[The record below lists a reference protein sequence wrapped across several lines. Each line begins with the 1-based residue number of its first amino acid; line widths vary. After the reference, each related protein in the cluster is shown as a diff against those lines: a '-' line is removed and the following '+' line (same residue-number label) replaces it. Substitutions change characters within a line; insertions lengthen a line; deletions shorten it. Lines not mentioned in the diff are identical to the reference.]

1 MLDHEKLDVYKRSI
15 QFFALSSKLVAAIP
29 RGQNHIADQ
38 MKRAS
43 LSIPLNIAEGAGK
56 LTAADRRRFYGI
68 ARGSA
73 MECGAILDA
82 MRVLRIF
89 SDEDLDSAKAL
100 LIRVVAMLTKLCK
113 SQT

>member
-1 MLDHEKLDVYKRSI
+1 MFDHEKLDVYKRSI
-15 QFFALSSKLVAAIP
+15 QFLALSAKIVAAIP

-38 MKRAS
+38 MKRAA
-43 LSIPLNIAEGAGK
+43 LSIPLNVAEGTGK

-73 MECGAILDA
+73 MECGAILD
-82 MRVLRIF
+82 VLRALGLC
-89 SDEDLDSAKAL
+89 SDEDLDTAKSL

-113 SQT
+113 SQR

>member
-15 QFFALSSKLVAAIP
+15 DFFAVSSTLVAAIP
-29 RGQNHIADQ
+29 RGHHHLVDQ

-56 LTAADRRRFYGI
+56 LTAPDRKRFYAI

-73 MECGAILDA
+73 MECGAILDV
-82 MRVLRIF
+82 MRVLNIC
-89 SDEDLDSAKAL
+89 SDEELDSAKAL
-100 LIRVVAMLTKLCK
+100 LIRVAAMLTKLCK
-113 SQT
+113 SQS